1 MRPLIVSLL
10 VLVSACA
17 GQSTPTT
24 TALTPSS
31 TTTPSTTITT
41 ATTIPEAPGIGC
53 PQEAEFVGSGQ
64 IDRITQPSSDSR
76 TLGLVSREVVGSCER
91 FGFDFETAENA
102 PATTPPSVTAT
113 YLDGERVIR
122 VTLGIDRTVITDQLV
137 ETRLVD
143 RLFVV
148 RALDGTMF
156 VDLHLNEKTNARVS
170 LTNSPARL
178 TIELHP
184 ASGEIGPAPTVSSRI
199 VLLAPRDGA
208 TVDEEVE
215 VAGYART
222 AEANVLIVAT
232 FADEVVLEES
242 TTAADWVET
251 WGEFRSTVTLP
262 PGRVD
267 LFVGEESAADR
278 SLQGVILRLTVQ

>member
-1 MRPLIVSLL
+1 MRPLIVCLL
-10 VLVSACA
+10 VLAAACN

-24 TALTPSS
+24 IALPPSS
-31 TTTPSTTITT
+31 TTTSSTTTT
-41 ATTIPEAPGIGC
+41 TLATSEIGC

-76 TLGLVSREVVGSCER
+76 TLGLVSRQVEGSCER
-91 FGFDFETAENA
+91 FGFDFDTAENA

-122 VTLGIDRTVITDQLV
+122 IALGIDRTVITDQLV

-170 LTNSPARL
+170 LSNSPARL

-184 ASGEIGPAPTVSSRI
+184 AAGEIGPAPTVSSRM

-208 TVDEEVE
+208 TVDEEID

-222 AEANVLIVAT
+222 SEANVLIVAT
-232 FADEVVLEES
+232 LADEVVLEES

-267 LFVGEESAADR
+267 LFVGEESAADG

>member
-1 MRPLIVSLL
+1 MRPLIVCFL
-10 VLVSACA
+10 VLAAACN

-24 TALTPSS
+24 VALPPSS
-31 TTTPSTTITT
+31 TTTSSTTTT
-41 ATTIPEAPGIGC
+41 TLAAPEIGC

-76 TLGLVSREVVGSCER
+76 TLGLVSRQVDGSCER
-91 FGFDFETAENA
+91 FGFDFDTAENA

-122 VTLGIDRTVITDQLV
+122 VALGIDRTVITDQLI

-170 LTNSPARL
+170 LSNSPARL

-184 ASGEIGPAPTVSSRI
+184 AGGEIGPAPTVSNRT

-208 TVDEEVE
+208 TVDEEIE

-222 AEANVLIVAT
+222 SEANVLIVAT
-232 FADEVVLEES
+232 LADEVVLEES

-267 LFVGEESAADR
+267 LFVGEESAADG

>member
-24 TALTPSS
+24 TALPPSS
-31 TTTPSTTITT
+31 TTTPSTT
-41 ATTIPEAPGIGC
+41 TTIPAAPGIGC
-53 PQEAEFVGSGQ
+53 PNEAEFVGSGQ

-184 ASGEIGPAPTVSSRI
+184 ASGEIGPAPTVSSRM

>member
-1 MRPLIVSLL
+1 
-10 VLVSACA
+10 
-17 GQSTPTT
+17 
-24 TALTPSS
+24 
-31 TTTPSTTITT
+31 
-41 ATTIPEAPGIGC
+41 
-53 PQEAEFVGSGQ
+53 
-64 IDRITQPSSDSR
+64 
-76 TLGLVSREVVGSCER
+76 LVSRQVEGSCER
-91 FGFDFETAENA
+91 FGFDFDTAENA

-122 VTLGIDRTVITDQLV
+122 IALGIDRTVITDQLV

-170 LTNSPARL
+170 LSNSPARL

-184 ASGEIGPAPTVSSRI
+184 AAGEIGPAPTVSSRM

-208 TVDEEVE
+208 TVDEEID

-222 AEANVLIVAT
+222 SEANVLIVAT
-232 FADEVVLEES
+232 LADEVVLEES

-267 LFVGEESAADR
+267 LFVGEESAADG

>member
-1 MRPLIVSLL
+1 MRLLIVCLL
-10 VLVSACA
+10 VLVTACD
-17 GQSTPTT
+17 GRSTPTT
-24 TALTPSS
+24 IAPPPPTS
-31 TTTPSTTITT
+31 TTTFSTTTT
-41 ATTIPEAPGIGC
+41 TPAAPEIGC
-53 PQEAEFVGSGQ
+53 PREAEFVGSGQ

-76 TLGLVSREVVGSCER
+76 TLGLVSRQVVGSCER
-91 FGFDFETAENA
+91 FGFDFDTAENA

-113 YLDGERVIR
+113 YLDGERIIR
-122 VTLGIDRTVITDQLV
+122 IVLGIDRTVITDQLV

-170 LTNSPARL
+170 VSNTPARL

-184 ASGEIGPAPTVSSRI
+184 ASGDIGPAPTVSNRL
-199 VLLAPRDGA
+199 VLIAPRDGA

-215 VAGYART
+215 VSGYART
-222 AEANVLIVAT
+222 SEANVLMVAT
-232 FADEVVLEES
+232 LADDVVLEES
-242 TTAADWVET
+242 TTAADWLNT

-262 PGRVD
+262 TGPVD
-267 LFVGEESAADR
+267 LFLGEESAADG